1 MKTTHIAIGFVATL
15 SFGCAIVLAG
25 QGQRSQSAPGAQD
38 SQMAPGVTSHVE
50 NPTTDDSS
58 QSPKTDQPT
67 AGHDK
72 VSGNDEISTDPNQ
85 ADKTTQKHPNFGS
98 LDQNNHGYLTMDD
111 VKYNPWLS
119 ANFAR
124 CDTNHD
130 GRLSQ
135 QEYANCK

>member
-1 MKTTHIAIGFVATL
+1 MKSHYIAIGVSAAL
-15 SFGCAIVLAG
+15 LFGYAIANG
-25 QGQRSQSAPGAQD
+25 QAAQHAQQ

-50 NPTTDDSS
+50 NPTESDPAQPAT
-58 QSPKTDQPT
+58 TEQPT
-67 AGHDK
+67 AGHDE
-72 VSGNDEISTDPNQ
+72 VSGNDEVSTPANQ
-85 ADKTTQKHPNFGS
+85 PTKTTEKHPDFAS

-111 VKYNPWLS
+111 VKYNTWLS

-130 GRLSQ
+130 GHLSQ